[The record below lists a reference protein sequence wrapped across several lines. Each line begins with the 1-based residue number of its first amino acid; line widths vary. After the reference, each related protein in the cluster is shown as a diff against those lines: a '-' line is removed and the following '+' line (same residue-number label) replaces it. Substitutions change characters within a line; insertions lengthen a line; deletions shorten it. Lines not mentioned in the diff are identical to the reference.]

1 MGLKRALL
9 LLKVLAGIL
18 ASLATIVTAVEKI
31 AALIV

>member
-1 MGLKRALL
+1 MGFKRALL

-18 ASLATIVTAVEKI
+18 ASLATIVTAAEKI